1 MSTRY
6 CGSCLNT
13 FASDPTSCPNMG
25 CGRQR
30 PRGGWGRILGPGDL
44 IDRHYRVDRVLA
56 LGGAGLTYLARAV
69 DASGRPQPPEL
80 AIKVLF
86 AERATGSYLRRL
98 ANEAQ
103 LLQDL
108 DHEHVVRCRGFVQRA
123 GQAPYL
129 VTLFESGGSLQQ
141 HLQRVGQLHAE
152 VACSVLAQVLDGLDA
167 AHRFG
172 VVHRDLKPA
181 NVLLAEPTPRELTP
195 WVRVADFGIA
205 KVQAAIGAG
214 LTQAGTFVGTPE
226 YAAPEQFEGLQPQ
239 PATDIFAAGGLLYFL
254 LTGRPPVQLRVR
266 GDPLACYEILLE
278 QLPPRLPP
286 LSIPATQQARLQH
299 VIDGVM
305 VPSANKRW
313 GVEQILDH
321 IGHLVR
327 GPEQHSHQPAP
338 TAIPAEQDSTT
349 MVGYIATGEPTIPKG
364 RAAPPPP
371 PGDDLTILEPLPT
384 PEPSRPRA
392 EPVHWTPPSPTSP
405 PAEPPPAAAPAA
417 PAPPAQVYILYN
429 PTTRPPPPPPPPRGA
444 PPARAHAPP
453 PPPPPPR
460 RPPPPA
466 ASPAE
471 PAPLSLDDLFS
482 SASSSPA
489 RRPGP
494 AAPAAPPAPPPSS
507 DPFDTLTRKLS
518 ALEPEDPFSSLAP
531 RGAARR
537 RKPAPTPAAPAE
549 PAAPAPEPEAGLW
562 RPPAG
567 RALPQPLPSSPGELL
582 ALLGEVR
589 AEDRAPI
596 IASLQRL
603 DRYELARSLRAWRAG
618 SDARGGRGV
627 GLAIAA
633 LGGADLAAVARNLV
647 RAKEPTVRCCA
658 AEALGAVAAGSLLST
673 LARMLEDPE
682 PAVRACAARAIGH
695 ACQRTGDA
703 GLGRS
708 WLQRIEKDADQAVA
722 RARKQALQR
731 LGG

>member
-405 PAEPPPAAAPAA
+405 PAEPPPAAS
-417 PAPPAQVYILYN
+417 PP
-429 PTTRPPPPPPPPRGA
+429 
-444 PPARAHAPP
+444 
-453 PPPPPPR
+453 
-460 RPPPPA
+460 
-466 ASPAE
+466 E

-562 RPPAG
+562 RPAAG